1 MLFRNSFGKISRP
14 TGVFVNAKKRL
25 FFTILA
31 AMAPS
36 LVGCPP
42 AQDMRHLVSHE
53 IIQKDSCFNLL
64 TYNIRVGA
72 GRGGLLVPLTYLSS
86 SENKLK
92 SIVKA
97 IESVDPDVIALQ
109 EVRGSA
115 QAKFIADSL
124 NLNYVYLSH
133 GDRRLEWGL
142 ALLSKFN
149 IIEHYGKPI
158 RREKK
163 NPRVCLVCTIDIN
176 NSHITV
182 VNVHYYLGDYDKQ
195 VGETMTFFKDVAGP
209 VILMGDLNLVDPGH
223 GLSPIRKK
231 LIDTCDA
238 VDTQGSQEARQK
250 GTFRFGSRRIDYIFV
265 DPNYFVVTD
274 CGLAPKAYRDASD
287 HIAYFACVTLKK

>member
-1 MLFRNSFGKISRP
+1 M
-14 TGVFVNAKKRL
+14 GVFVNAKKRL
-25 FFTILA
+25 FFIFLA
-31 AMAPS
+31 AMVS
-36 LVGCPP
+36 GLVGCTPS
-42 AQDMRHLVSHE
+42 QDMRHLESDE
-53 IIQKDSCFNLL
+53 IIQKDSCYNLL

-72 GRGGLLVPLTYLSS
+72 GRGGLFVPLTYLSS
-86 SENKLK
+86 SGNKLK
-92 SIVKA
+92 RIVKA

-149 IIEHYGKPI
+149 IIRHYGNHI
-158 RREKK
+158 RRKKK
-163 NPRVCLVCTIDIN
+163 NPRVGLVCTLDMN

-182 VNVHYYLGDYDKQ
+182 VNVHYYLGDYDEQ
-195 VGETMTFFKDVAGP
+195 VCETMRFLKNAAGP
-209 VILMGDLNLVDPGH
+209 VILMGDLNLVDPDH
-223 GLSPIRKK
+223 GLSPIRKR

-238 VDTQGSQEARQK
+238 VDTQGSREARQE

-265 DPNYFVVTD
+265 DPDYFAVTD

-287 HIAYFACVTLKK
+287 HIAYFACVTLKR